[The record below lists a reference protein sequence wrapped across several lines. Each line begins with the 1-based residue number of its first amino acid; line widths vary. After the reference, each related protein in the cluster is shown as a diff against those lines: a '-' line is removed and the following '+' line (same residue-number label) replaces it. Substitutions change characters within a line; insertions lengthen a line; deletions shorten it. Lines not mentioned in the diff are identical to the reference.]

1 MKIVQLKQ
9 DAIFSWYYLFTRSS
23 EFQRFMIFI
32 IGKAQIHSL
41 LVRVVQILVDSLALA
56 FKFFQ
61 GKYHIS
67 FIAQNIAR
75 VK

>member
-1 MKIVQLKQ
+1 
-9 DAIFSWYYLFTRSS
+9 
-23 EFQRFMIFI
+23 MIFI

-61 GKYHIS
+61 GKYHIAHLLHK
-67 FIAQNIAR
+67 I
-75 VK
+75 